1 MAYVYNDGGRADAG
15 YKGSAGDCGARAMAI
30 ALDLYYQVAY
40 DELAQANKDAGGA
53 KSARNGIMKDVY
65 SKVLERHGWVWHPA
79 PKFVGRK
86 AYASDMPQ
94 GTVIA
99 RMAGHFV
106 CIIDGVVQDTFDCS
120 HKMVYGFWAKP
131 SDKTQLNFDAW
142 ADLLSLSPGLSL
154 DTLETELGVIYAV
167 KFQGHNINVD
177 TDLLQ
182 VNTWIEY
189 HNALGI
195 NLLEAKIKE
204 SQAATLRHL
213 DSPSTASFWSA
224 VTCFYVGMHGRKLQS
239 NRRKGAVA

>member
-1 MAYVYNDGGRADAG
+1 MAYVYNDGGRTDAG
-15 YKGSAGDCGARAMAI
+15 YKGTAGDCGARAMAI
-30 ALDLYYQVAY
+30 ALDLYYQAAY

-86 AYASDMPQ
+86 AYASDMPE

-142 ADLLSLSPGLSL
+142 SDLLSLSPGLSL
-154 DTLETELGVIYAV
+154 NTSDTDQGVVYSVVYQGKHISVHTDLINLNSWVEYHSYLGVNILKQKV
-167 KFQGHNINVD
+167 IECQG
-177 TDLLQ
+177 
-182 VNTWIEY
+182 
-189 HNALGI
+189 
-195 NLLEAKIKE
+195 
-204 SQAATLRHL
+204 ATLRHL
-213 DSPSTASFWSA
+213 DSPDAAEYWS
-224 VTCFYVGMHGRKLQS
+224 VMTTFYVGMRNRKVRQA
-239 NRRKGAVA
+239 NVGEVA

>member
-30 ALDLYYQVAY
+30 ALDLYYQAAY
-40 DELAQANKDAGGA
+40 DELAQANKEAGRPR
-53 KSARNGIMKDVY
+53 SARNGIMKDVY

-86 AYASDMPQ
+86 AYASDMPE

-131 SDKTQLNFDAW
+131 SDKTQINFDAW
-142 ADLLSLSPGLSL
+142 ADLLALAPGISL
-154 DTLETELGVIYAV
+154 DTTDTDNGVIYSV
-167 KFQGHNINVD
+167 KFMGKAIFVD
-177 TDLLQ
+177 ASLLAL
-182 VNTWIEY
+182 NCWIEY
-189 HNALGI
+189 HAGFGI
-195 NLLEAKIKE
+195 NLLAQKIKE
-204 SQAATLRHL
+204 CQAATLRWL
-213 DSPSTASFWSA
+213 DQPSNAEYWS
-224 VTCFYVGMHGRKLQS
+224 VMTVFYVGMHNRKVKQV
-239 NRRKGAVA
+239 KGAVA